1 VSRRDDR
8 GQTTAEYALVIVAA
22 AVIAV
27 ALITWAAASDAL
39 PAFFESIV
47 DRIRGM
53 AGAGG

>member
-1 VSRRDDR
+1 MWSDQS

-27 ALITWAAASDAL
+27 ALIAWASSSDAL
-39 PAFFESIV
+39 PAFFDAIV

>member
-1 VSRRDDR
+1 MLRRRDL

-27 ALITWAAASDAL
+27 ALITWAASSDAL

-53 AGAGG
+53 AGTGG

>member
-1 VSRRDDR
+1 MRDEH

-27 ALITWAAASDAL
+27 ALITWASSSDAL
-39 PAFFESIV
+39 PSFFESIV
-47 DRIRGM
+47 DRIKGM